1 MCDNLIYRTHKRHRK
16 SSNKR
21 QSLAYNFIVKA
32 IRKNSCENQ
41 KEDYKMCGI
50 FYSTFYK
57 NIVDISIYIA
67 YYRGSF

>member
-1 MCDNLIYRTHKRHRK
+1 MCDNLICRTHKKHK
-16 SSNKR
+16 KQPNKR
-21 QSLAYNFIVKA
+21 QPLAYNFIVKA
-32 IRKNSCENQ
+32 IRKNSCENY